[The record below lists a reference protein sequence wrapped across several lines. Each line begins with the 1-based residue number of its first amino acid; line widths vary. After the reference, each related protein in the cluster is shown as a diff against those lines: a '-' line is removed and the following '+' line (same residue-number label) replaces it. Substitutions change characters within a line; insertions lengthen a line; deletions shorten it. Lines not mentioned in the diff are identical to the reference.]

1 MEIINHIIGL
11 ILTGFMGWFCY
22 MSFHI
27 NMEKEEGRY
36 IPLPWEK
43 KK

>member
-1 MEIINHIIGL
+1 MEIINHIIGFA
-11 ILTGFMGWFCY
+11 LTAFMGWFCY

-27 NMEKEEGRY
+27 NLEEKEGKH

>member
-11 ILTGFMGWFCY
+11 IFTGFMGWFCY
-22 MSFHI
+22 MCYHV
-27 NMEKEEGRY
+27 NQEQKEGKY

-43 KK
+43 KR

>member
-1 MEIINHIIGL
+1 MEIINYIIGFVF
-11 ILTGFMGWFCY
+11 TAFMGWFCY

-27 NMEKEEGRY
+27 NMEEKEGRY

>member
-1 MEIINHIIGL
+1 MEIIDFIIGFL
-11 ILTGFMGWFCY
+11 FTLFMGWFCY
-22 MSFHI
+22 MSVHI
-27 NMEKEEGRY
+27 NMEQKEGKY